1 MLMDQITKRSFG
13 SYNNRSYSIDSWGH
27 YCNRIYFYTN
37 CNYLF
42 DEEENP
48 NTMIV
53 HWSCQV
59 ILQSRRDH
67 CGGKAL
73 SKNDFQQMDMFVF
86 RQLNILLEHL

>member
-13 SYNNRSYSIDSWGH
+13 SYNNRSYSIDCWGH
-27 YCNRIYFYTN
+27 CCNRIYFYTN

-59 ILQSRRDH
+59 ILQSMRDH

-73 SKNDFQQMDMFVF
+73 SKNDCQQMDMFVF